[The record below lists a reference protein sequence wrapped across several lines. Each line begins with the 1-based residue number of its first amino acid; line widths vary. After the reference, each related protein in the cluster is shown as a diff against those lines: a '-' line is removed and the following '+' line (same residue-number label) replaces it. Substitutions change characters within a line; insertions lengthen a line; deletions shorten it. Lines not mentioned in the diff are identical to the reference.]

1 MKDCKLNRKILETLC
16 RWSLYDFSTFCFAE
30 DEFKQI
36 QAAED
41 LVKILIKGTFLEDI
55 LGRQQFKNI
64 LEIIGR
70 DDLAASK

>member
-16 RWSLYDFSTFCFAE
+16 RCDFSTFCFAE
-30 DEFKQI
+30 DEFEQI

-64 LEIIGR
+64 LKIIGR